1 MGKIADE
8 ILLHYGVK
16 RRSGRYPWGSGDT
29 PFQRSGDFLSRV
41 EDLRSQNITYI
52 DKRTGKTYKGDTA
65 IAKTLGMST
74 TQFRVQVGLAGDER
88 RALEVDRAR
97 ALREKGYSYNT
108 IADMMGYKNDSSIR
122 SLLNADA
129 ESRMKLSAQT
139 AELLKKHVDE
149 KGFIDVGIGVE
160 RQLGI
165 SREKLEQALEIMQM
179 EGYEVYG
186 RGVAQVTNKGQQTI
200 FKVLCPPGTE
210 YPEVFKD
217 TAQIHY
223 IDDVYSRDG
232 GETFSTFQYPSSMDS
247 NRVQIRY
254 ADDGGSDKDGL
265 IEIRRGVD
273 DLSLGESRYAQV
285 RILVDDKKY
294 MKGMAVYSDDLPD
307 GVDVIYNT
315 NKSKD
320 TPKDKVFK
328 DITKD
333 PDNPFGSYIKPNG
346 QSTYIDKN
354 GKEQLSLINK
364 RAEEGD
370 WSSWSNKLSAQ
381 FLSKQNREL
390 IKQQIN
396 LSITDKKAELSEIM
410 SLTNPTVKKVLL
422 KTFSDDCD
430 AASVH
435 LKTASL
441 PGQKYKVILPMPSL
455 KDNEVYA
462 PDYKS
467 GEKVALVRYP
477 HGGTFE
483 IPILTVNNK
492 HKDSIEMLGKT
503 PTDAITI
510 NKKVADRL
518 SGADFDGDTVM
529 VIPTN
534 SKTKITS
541 TPPLEGLKG
550 FDNKLSYGYD
560 EIRKAK
566 DGTERYFRGGKEIKI
581 MKNTQTEM
589 GKISNL
595 ITDMTLLGATDSEK
609 AKAVKHSMVVIDAEK
624 HKLDYKQSEKDNDI
638 TLLKKK
644 YQGRIDDDGKYK
656 QGAATLISRASA
668 ETTVLK
674 RQGSPKIDTNTG
686 ELKYKEVREEY
697 IDKNGK
703 VQVRTQKSTQMR
715 ETPDAYSLVSE
726 ARTQTEKLYADYA
739 NTLKSMANNSRLSLI
754 NTSKIAY
761 SKSAKETYDSEVKS
775 LDSKLNVSLMN
786 APKERQ
792 AQALAN
798 SIVNAKT
805 SDNPDLTK
813 SEIKKISQ
821 QALESSR
828 NSVGAERVLIK
839 ISDKEWE
846 AIQAGAISEN
856 KLLKILNN
864 TDIDEVRERAMP
876 KTTTQLSSAKINK
889 MTIMKDSGYTTA
901 EIANSLGV
909 STSTVSKYL
918 KGGN

>member
-16 RRSGRYPWGSGDT
+16 RRSGRYPWGSGAN

-41 EDLRSQNITYI
+41 EELRGQNITYV
-52 DKRTGKTYKGDTA
+52 DKNTGKIYRGDTA

-97 ALREKGYSYNT
+97 ALREKGYSYNK
-108 IADMMGYKNDSSIR
+108 IAEMMGYKNDSSIR
-122 SLLNADA
+122 SLLNTEA
-129 ESRMKLSAQT
+129 ESRMKLSKQT
-139 AELLKKHVDE
+139 ADLLKQQVDE

-232 GETFSTFQYPSSMDS
+232 GETFSSFQYPASMDS
-247 NRVQIRY
+247 TRVQIRY
-254 ADDGGSDKDGL
+254 SDDGGSDKDGL

-294 MKGMAVYSDDLPD
+294 MKGMAVYSDDMPD
-307 GVDVIYNT
+307 GIDVIYNT

-320 TPKDKVFK
+320 VPKAKVFK
-328 DITKD
+328 DITSD

-354 GKEQLSLINK
+354 GKEQLSVINK

-396 LSITDKKAELSEIM
+396 LSIADKKAEFSEIM
-410 SLTNPTVKKVLL
+410 SLTNPTVKKILL
-422 KTFSDDCD
+422 KSFSDDCD
-430 AASVH
+430 AASIH
-435 LKTASL
+435 LKTAAL
-441 PGQKYKVILPMPSL
+441 PGQKYKVILPVPSL
-455 KDNEVYA
+455 KDTEVYA
-462 PDYKS
+462 PDYKP
-467 GEKVALVRYP
+467 GTKVALVRYP

-492 HKDSIEMLGKT
+492 HKDSIDILGKT

-510 NKKVADRL
+510 NKNVADRL

-529 VIPTN
+529 VIPIGP
-534 SKTKITS
+534 KAKITS
-541 TPPLEGLKG
+541 TPSLEGLKG

-560 EIRKAK
+560 EVRKAK
-566 DGTERYFRGGKEIKI
+566 DGTERYFRGGKEIKV

-589 GKISNL
+589 GKVSNL
-595 ITDMTLLGATDSEK
+595 ITDMTLLGATNDEIV
-609 AKAVKHSMVVIDAEK
+609 KAVKHSMVVIDAEK

-638 TLLKKK
+638 ASLKKK
-644 YQGRIDDDGKYK
+644 YQGRIDEEGKYRE
-656 QGAATLISRASA
+656 GAATLISRSSA
-668 ETTVLK
+668 TIDVLK
-674 RQGSPKIDTNTG
+674 RQGSPKIDPKTG
-686 ELKYKEVREEY
+686 ELTYKEVKEEY
-697 IDKNGK
+697 VDKNGK
-703 VQVRTQKSTQMR
+703 IRVRTQKSTQMR
-715 ETPDAYSLVSE
+715 EAPDAYSLMSE
-726 ARTQTEKLYADYA
+726 ARNPKEKQYADYA
-739 NTLKSMANNSRLSLI
+739 NTLKGMANEARLSMI

-775 LDSKLNVSLMN
+775 LDSKLNISLLN

-798 SIVNAKT
+798 SIVNAKK

-821 QALESSR
+821 QALETSR
-828 NSVGAERVLIK
+828 NSVGAKRIPIK

-846 AIQAGAISEN
+846 AIQAGAVSN
-856 KLLKILNN
+856 HKLSMILNN
-864 TDIDEVRERAMP
+864 TDLDSVRQRAMP
-876 KTTTQLSSAKINK
+876 REKATLSTAKISMVKAMNN
-889 MTIMKDSGYTTA
+889 SGYTIA
-901 EIANSLGV
+901 EIAERLGV
-909 STSTVSKYL
+909 STSTITNYL
-918 KGGN
+918 GE